1 MTTVA
6 VIMLAVCV
14 GASLWWLW
22 REAQRAPDGYEDQ
35 HGFHSRTQNN
45 KETV

>member
-1 MTTVA
+1 MIPGA

-14 GASLWWLW
+14 GASLGWLW
-22 REAQRAPDGYEDQ
+22 REASKAPDGYEDET
-35 HGFHSRTQNN
+35 GFHSRTQN